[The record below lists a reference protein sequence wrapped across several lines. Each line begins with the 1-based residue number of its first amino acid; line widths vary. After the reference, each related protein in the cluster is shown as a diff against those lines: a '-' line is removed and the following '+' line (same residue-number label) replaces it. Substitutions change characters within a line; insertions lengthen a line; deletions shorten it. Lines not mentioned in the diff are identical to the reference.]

1 MHEIKI
7 IITAVKVFWKKRR
20 EKEKLAQVDK
30 AAIKAE
36 NKVVGLPASPGLDML
51 TGTAAN
57 PVACFTT
64 CLGDAS
70 GLHWACTALRA
81 AE

>member
-1 MHEIKI
+1 M
-7 IITAVKVFWKKRR
+7 
-20 EKEKLAQVDK
+20 AQVDK

-36 NKVVGLPASPGLDML
+36 NKVVGRTAPIGLDML

-64 CLGDAS
+64 CLADAS
-70 GLHWACTALRA
+70 ELHSLSRGLGPHSQGLRGV
-81 AE
+81 E